1 MFHYVI
7 CHVVCRFCGSFCN
20 LCGFFIFMFSIGS
33 KSCHYAIIR
42 VLQQGLGVINPTL
55 LLLYFYLIQS
65 NIEQLKKYHKK
76 VF

>member
-1 MFHYVI
+1 
-7 CHVVCRFCGSFCN
+7 
-20 LCGFFIFMFSIGS
+20 MFSIGS

-65 NIEQLKKYHKK
+65 NIEQLNKYHKK
-76 VF
+76 VFWAYIFFEALQTFLVLHVP